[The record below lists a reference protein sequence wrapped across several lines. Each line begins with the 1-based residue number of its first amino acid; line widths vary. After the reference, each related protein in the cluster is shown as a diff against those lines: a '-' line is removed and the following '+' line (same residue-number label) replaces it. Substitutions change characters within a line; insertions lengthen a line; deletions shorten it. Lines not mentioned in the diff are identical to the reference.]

1 MEKKLNLKNFNKEK
15 YLTLDYILAA
25 ICIVVFVI
33 HQYAGAML
41 MWGYW
46 VYLMIAHMDFLCG
59 FMGKLGISNNHP
71 SKAISW
77 YKTAAKMGN
86 SKAKYI
92 INYVYCEI
100 KYGYVEDADR
110 ILTKILKK
118 RETHKPFK
126 GQDVI
131 DIQMV
136 RALLEWKKGDVNK
149 AIEILNVL
157 FEQEETMTLY
167 TTLAYMKTIKGD
179 VIESLA
185 FSKEAYDKFEDD
197 ILVRSIYGIN
207 LYKDGQEEVAREIF
221 EVLSEGMTNIP
232 DTLYFY
238 AMILIKKGDE
248 KEAIEML
255 KKAIRLL
262 RTTIITIVEP
272 EEYTKLL
279 DELENNN
286 ELKQKQA

>member
-1 MEKKLNLKNFNKEK
+1 MEKKLNLKNFDKEK

-25 ICIVVFVI
+25 ICIVVFVFN
-33 HQYAGAML
+33 QYAGAIL

-46 VYLMIAHMDFLCG
+46 IYLMIAHMDFLCG

-77 YKTAAKMGN
+77 YKTAAKMSN
-86 SKAKYI
+86 CKAKYI

-100 KYGYVEDADR
+100 KFGYVEDADR
-110 ILTKILKK
+110 ILTKILSK

-126 GQDVI
+126 GQDVV

-136 RALLEWKKGDVNK
+136 RALLEWKKGDVDK

-157 FEQEETMTLY
+157 FEQEKTLTLY
-167 TTLAYMKTIKGD
+167 NTLAYMKTIKGD
-179 VIESLA
+179 VKESLN
-185 FSKEAYDKFEDD
+185 FSKEAYDKFEKD
-197 ILVRSIYGIN
+197 ILVRSIYAIN
-207 LYKDGQEEVAREIF
+207 LYKDGQKNEAGEIF
-221 EVLSEGMTNIP
+221 EVLAEGISNIP

-238 AMILIKKGDE
+238 ALLLIERGDQ
-248 KEAIEML
+248 KEAIEMV

-262 RTTIITIVEP
+262 RTTIITIVES
-272 EEYTKLL
+272 EEYKKLL
-279 DELENNN
+279 DKLENKDELE
-286 ELKQKQA
+286 EKQA